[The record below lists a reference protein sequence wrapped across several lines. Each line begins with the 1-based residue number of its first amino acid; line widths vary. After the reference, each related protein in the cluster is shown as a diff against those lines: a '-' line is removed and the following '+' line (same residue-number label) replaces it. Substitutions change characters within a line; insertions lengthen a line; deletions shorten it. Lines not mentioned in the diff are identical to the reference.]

1 MATSHLAQG
10 PAGYMGPVNS
20 FAKKCWLVGDWSP
33 VVSIAKATVL
43 DNCCLNGHRAQTAL
57 ILLMKAVVYG
67 KCDKNEQNL

>member
-1 MATSHLAQG
+1 MLE
-10 PAGYMGPVNS
+10 
-20 FAKKCWLVGDWSP
+20 LVGEWSP